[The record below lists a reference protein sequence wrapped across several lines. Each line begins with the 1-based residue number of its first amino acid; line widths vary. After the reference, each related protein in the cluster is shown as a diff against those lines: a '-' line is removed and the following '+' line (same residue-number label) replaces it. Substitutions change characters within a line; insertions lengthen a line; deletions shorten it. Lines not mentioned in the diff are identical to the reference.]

1 MTPGEATFITDAI
14 KAFNKARD
22 NKIASPQTKYENFN
36 NAPIPNAIDPVA
48 PVQNHIM
55 FQVMQ
60 TNIVRPCRSSVQNN
74 TSADESCP
82 DVEVRN
88 DASCPDDE
96 VRNDENRRDEDSG
109 QPRHHRSVLLEM
121 VNESQERD
129 EAYEVQ
135 RELAVTADLHLES
148 DESDSE
154 SSAFSDEDENNYA
167 RSRFVLDEA
176 AEDR

>member
-1 MTPGEATFITDAI
+1 MGFNMPSELVSKTYVHAASAILSDTTTTPGEATFITDAI

-22 NKIASPQTKYENFN
+22 NEIASPQTKYENFN

-60 TNIVRPCRSSVQNN
+60 TNIVRPRRSSVRNN

-96 VRNDENRRDEDSG
+96 VQNDENRRDEDSAN
-109 QPRHHRSVLLEM
+109 P
-121 VNESQERD
+121 D
-129 EAYEVQ
+129 ITEVYS
-135 RELAVTADLHLES
+135 LKWLTK
-148 DESDSE
+148 
-154 SSAFSDEDENNYA
+154 
-167 RSRFVLDEA
+167 
-176 AEDR
+176 AEKGMRRMRCKGSWL

>member
-1 MTPGEATFITDAI
+1 
-14 KAFNKARD
+14 
-22 NKIASPQTKYENFN
+22 
-36 NAPIPNAIDPVA
+36 
-48 PVQNHIM
+48 M

-60 TNIVRPCRSSVQNN
+60 TNIVRPRRSSVRNN

-96 VRNDENRRDEDSG
+96 VQNDENRRDEDSG

-121 VNESQERD
+121 VNESRERD
-129 EAYEVQ
+129 EAYEMQ

-154 SSAFSDEDENNYA
+154 SSAFSDED
-167 RSRFVLDEA
+167 RGQK
-176 AEDR
+176 